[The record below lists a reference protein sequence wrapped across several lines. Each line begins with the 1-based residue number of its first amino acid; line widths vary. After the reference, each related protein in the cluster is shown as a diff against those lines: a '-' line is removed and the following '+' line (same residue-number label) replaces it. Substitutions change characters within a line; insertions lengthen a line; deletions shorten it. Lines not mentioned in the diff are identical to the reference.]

1 MEWNDKE
8 KKIIGQLQRHTE
20 TVDTEA
26 LWRGIQP
33 NLPVRR
39 KRMWLPFFLFFLG
52 GLGTGIGGY
61 YVMDNDAPQIPE
73 VSSTAWAEEKAELL
87 QQLKTCLETSNT
99 VITNQN
105 NKPSNV
111 QPSVRNQKQF
121 FNPVTQNQTNPFAT
135 QNLPAYIPATETTKI
150 PETPAPTSKDVG
162 LNIKDVVNVDELNP
176 KSVELF
182 DNKATLLVEP
192 IFLNPTDKPSSKWL
206 QYLMAGAGPTFVTD
220 RLSYEN
226 TTKTTLHRPM
236 YHYAL
241 EYGLHKR
248 LFKNLMG
255 NIGINYTGMA
265 SHIRYQTTKTE
276 TFSVTDTIGY
286 FIGPDGL
293 MTTETGEVL
302 ATKVTKKNGKTYQ
315 YSQSLFIHPSLEYD
329 IPLRKSSSLS
339 IKAGLMIPLVRWQK
353 SSFLNPEGEVIK
365 QTPAISYFERPML
378 RGGVTYQTILYHKT
392 IGFYLDFL
400 LGSQNIQTETY
411 STARTLFFPQTGMR
425 IFF

>member
-8 KKIIGQLQRHTE
+8 KKIIEQLQHHTE

-61 YVMDNDAPQIPE
+61 YLIDNDAPQIPE
-73 VSSTAWAEEKAELL
+73 ISSTAWIEEKTELL
-87 QQLKTCLETSNT
+87 QQLKSCKESNNNVKT
-99 VITNQN
+99 KHN

-111 QPSVRNQKQF
+111 QPSVRKQKQF
-121 FNPVTQNQTNPFAT
+121 FNPVTKNPTNPFAT
-135 QNLPAYIPATETTKI
+135 QKLPAYIPATEMTKI
-150 PETPAPTSKDVG
+150 PETPAPTSTEIV
-162 LNIKDVVNVDELNP
+162 LNIKDVVKVDELNP

-182 DNKATLLVEP
+182 ENKATLLVEP
-192 IFLNPTDKPSSKWL
+192 IFSKPTDKLSSKWL
-206 QYLMAGAGPTFVTD
+206 QYLMAGAGPTFVKD
-220 RLSYEN
+220 ILSYEN
-226 TTKTTLHRPM
+226 TTKTTVHRPM

-265 SHIRYQTTKTE
+265 SHIRYQTIKTE
-276 TFSVTDTIGY
+276 EFSLTDTIGY
-286 FIGPDGL
+286 YIGPDGVL
-293 MTTETGEVL
+293 STETGEVL
-302 ATKVTKKNGKTYQ
+302 AKKVTTKNGRTFQ
-315 YSQSLFIHPSLEYD
+315 YSHDLFIHPSLEYD
-329 IPLRKSSSLS
+329 IPLRKSSSFS
-339 IKAGLMIPLVRWQK
+339 IKAGVMIPLVRWQK

-365 QTPAISYFERPML
+365 QTPATSYFERPML
-378 RGGVTYQTILYHKT
+378 RGGVAYQTILHHKT

-411 STARTLFFPQTGMR
+411 STVRTLFFPQTGMR
-425 IFF
+425 MFF

>member
-8 KKIIGQLQRHTE
+8 KKIIEQLQHHTE

-61 YVMDNDAPQIPE
+61 YLIDNDPPQIPE
-73 VSSTAWAEEKAELL
+73 ASSKVWIEEKAELL
-87 QQLKTCLETSNT
+87 QQLKSCKETNNT
-99 VITNQN
+99 VITSHN

-111 QPSVRNQKQF
+111 QPSVRNQNQF

-150 PETPAPTSKDVG
+150 PETPGPTSTENG
-162 LNIKDVVNVDELNP
+162 LVIKEVVNVDKLNP
-176 KSVELF
+176 KSVEIF
-182 DNKATLLVEP
+182 ENKATLLVEP
-192 IFLNPTDKPSSKWL
+192 IFSKPTDKLASKWL
-206 QYLMAGAGPTFVTD
+206 QYLMAGAGPTFVKD

-226 TTKTTLHRPM
+226 TTKTTVHQPM

-255 NIGINYTGMA
+255 NIGINYTSMA
-265 SHIRYQTTKTE
+265 SHIRYQTIKTE
-276 TFSVTDTIGY
+276 EFSLTDTIGY
-286 FIGPDGL
+286 YIGPDGVL
-293 MTTETGEVL
+293 STETGEVL
-302 ATKVTKKNGKTYQ
+302 ATKVTTKNGRTFQ
-315 YSQSLFIHPSLEYD
+315 YSHDLFIHPSLEYD
-329 IPLRKSSSLS
+329 IPLRKTSSLS
-339 IKAGLMIPLVRWQK
+339 VKAGVMIPLVLWQK

-378 RGGVTYQTILYHKT
+378 RGGVAYQTILHHKT

-425 IFF
+425 MFF